1 MSKIQLTISPSYV
14 KSWGILEA
22 LRELMQNCIDRQT
35 EEPDATIILNYEP
48 LTETMIIGSRKSN
61 LPIKTLLL
69 GETTKANNKNAIGT
83 YGEGYKLAILVLIRT
98 GVTIE
103 IENGK
108 ELWQPY
114 FVKSRKFDAQVL
126 TIEQQRGHKFQD
138 LVFKLRGIS
147 PEAYNDFQ
155 NKCLYFHP
163 RIETIDTSRGRI
175 LLDEQY
181 QKQIYCEGLFI
192 CTLPSKL
199 KYGYDMKAPYC
210 QLDRDRNKVQSF
222 NLLWEVGQMY
232 AELPD
237 SYHTMICKIMD
248 GEYSDVDHFDVHANK
263 SSKLYQDVCNMQYN
277 AFMRAHGQYAVFV
290 KDLVQA
296 QYIKEK
302 FNDRVPVIVPE
313 KIFITLQGSP
323 HYQEALKT
331 NGIRREDTPYTLML
345 EFLKEN
351 KKTIF
356 GTAKRTIE
364 EKLLPMARDWRMRR

>member
-1 MSKIQLTISPSYV
+1 MPKIQLTISPSYV
-14 KSWGILEA
+14 KSWGVLEG
-22 LRELMQNCIDRQT
+22 LRELMQNCIDRQK

-48 LTETMIIGSRKSN
+48 LTETMMIGSRKSN

-108 ELWQPY
+108 ELWLPY

-138 LVFKLRGIS
+138 LVFKLKGIS

-163 RIETIDTSRGRI
+163 RIETIETDRGRI
-175 LLDEQY
+175 LLEEKY
-181 QKQIYCEGLFI
+181 QKHIYCEGLFI
-192 CTLPSKL
+192 CILPSNL

-222 NLLWEVGQMY
+222 NLLWEVGKMY
-232 AELPD
+232 ANLPNQ
-237 SYHTMICKIMD
+237 HTQFIKEIMD
-248 GEYSDVDHFDVHANK
+248 GKFTDVDYFETHAHK
-263 SSKLYQDVCNMQYN
+263 SGKLYQDVCDMQYG
-277 AFMRAHGQYAVFV
+277 AFLKKHGKTAVFV
-290 KDLVQA
+290 KDHEQA
-296 QYIKEK
+296 KYIKEK
-302 FNDRVPVIVPE
+302 FNNRIPVVVPE
-313 KIFITLQGSP
+313 KVYEYLNGSP
-323 HYQEALKT
+323 IYQDEQKT
-331 NGIRREDTPYTLML
+331 AVVRREDTPYTLVL
-345 EFLKEN
+345 EFLEQN
-351 KKTIF
+351 KSVIF
-356 GTAKRTIE
+356 GTAKKRIR
-364 EKLLPMARDWRMRR
+364 EKLLPMALEWRIRK